1 MSLSN
6 ELNFKL
12 LALILCNN
20 IYLRVTILLLLLVR
34 IFRKNETIKK
44 SFNDWIIGCLIVVL
58 NSIFVF
64 DFMVIN
70 FIVLGFLSG
79 YLNKMKCSAFLSLY
93 LSFVLLEGVV
103 VFWLKI

>member
-6 ELNFKL
+6 ELTFKL

-20 IYLRVTILLLLLVR
+20 IYLRLTILLLLLVE
-34 IFRKNETIKK
+34 IFRKKETVKK
-44 SFNDWIIGCLIVVL
+44 SFSDWAIGCLIVVL
-58 NSIFVF
+58 NSLFVF

-79 YLNKMKCSAFLSLY
+79 YLNKVKYSSFLSLY
-93 LSFVLLEGVV
+93 LLFILLEGVV